1 MKFRIAIFLFAALL
15 FTNKVNAQSS
25 TLGVDT
31 NVVSGNDSLT
41 IIGTDTI
48 IGPPITFRSYNER
61 FIDFMF
67 FDGSFNVVSFH
78 ITEKSSSFQLMLSS
92 LDSSTYCFSVSPEE
106 FKILMAY
113 MKQFNDELLAQ
124 PNYPIKCNY
133 CQTLQMFWY
142 DGDKERSTIKRSY
155 RIPAVFNE
163 ILEFCYDVSSDD
175 KRKCS
180 IELNYFHSLE
190 GFDDKLKGPSS
201 NK

>member
-1 MKFRIAIFLFAALL
+1 MRLKLAIIVFAAILA
-15 FTNKVNAQSS
+15 NNIHAQSS
-25 TLGVDT
+25 TLGVDS
-31 NVVSGNDSLT
+31 NYVFGDDSLT

-67 FDGSFNVVSFH
+67 FDGNFNVVSFH
-78 ITEKSSSFQLMLSS
+78 ITENSSSFQLMLSS
-92 LDSSTYCFSVSPEE
+92 LDSNTYCFNVQPQE
-106 FKILMAY
+106 FKMIMAY
-113 MKQFNDELLAQ
+113 MKQFNDELLSQ
-124 PNYPIKCNY
+124 PFTPIKCNY

-155 RIPAVFNE
+155 RIPGVFTE
-163 ILEFCYDVSSDD
+163 ILDFCYDISSDD
-175 KRKCS
+175 KRKCN

-190 GFDDKLKGPSS
+190 GFEDNLRGPSY